1 MVNEAQLE
9 RPKAALTGLLLLRAL
24 LAAVALLFITVLA
37 RAEGSPVPQTLPDDR
52 APIVVD
58 GVNEHDVYGFGQT
71 IIIRGTVTH
80 GAASFGGDV
89 IVEGTV
95 EGDVAAIGGSVIQ
108 RDGSRIGGDVAV
120 FGGTYHHGTSAP
132 NRNPQSM
139 TVVVAGLQQELRNMM
154 RDPTTVLAPHLTPI
168 YLGQRLLAVLFW
180 FVLSLALTA
189 VTPGSVGRAV
199 ARLHL
204 SNVRV
209 GLIGLLG
216 AVVLCFG
223 FFVSL
228 KALPTAIGAI
238 VGLMA
243 LLFLLLAYFF
253 GRVAIQA
260 ATGRW
265 LQKLLLSERGHS
277 ESLVLLLGTAFWVI
291 ILSLPYV
298 WPLAFCGLLV
308 VSLGLALTARYRL
321 GWKRAESV

>member
-1 MVNEAQLE
+1 M
-9 RPKAALTGLLLLRAL
+9 
-24 LAAVALLFITVLA
+24 
-37 RAEGSPVPQTLPDDR
+37 
-52 APIVVD
+52 
-58 GVNEHDVYGFGQT
+58 
-71 IIIRGTVTH
+71 
-80 GAASFGGDV
+80 

-139 TVVVAGLQQELRNMM
+139 TIVVAGLEQELRNMM
-154 RDPTTVLAPHLTPI
+154 RDPTTVLAPRLTPI

-189 VTPGSVGRAV
+189 VTPGSVSRAV

-209 GLIGLLG
+209 GFIGLLG
-216 AVVLCFG
+216 AVVLSFG
-223 FFVSL
+223 FFISL
-228 KALPTAIGAI
+228 MALPTAVGAL
-238 VGLMA
+238 VGVMA
-243 LLFLLLAYFF
+243 LLFLMLAYFF

-265 LQKLLLSERGHS
+265 LQKILLSERRRS
-277 ESLVLLLGTAFWVI
+277 ESLALLLGTALWVI
-291 ILSLPYV
+291 VLSLPYV
-298 WPLAFCGLLV
+298 WPIAFCGLLV
-308 VSLGLALTARYRL
+308 TSLGLALTARYRL
-321 GWKRAESV
+321 GWKRAEAA